1 MQVVFHVRAK
11 RSLCTFCS
19 PLGLFFVSGRS
30 WRSISLDPVR
40 DAFDGVPEE
49 NVLVKIMKTC
59 FSALSPPCSG
69 LGSEGPASPRIL

>member
-1 MQVVFHVRAK
+1 M
-11 RSLCTFCS
+11 
-19 PLGLFFVSGRS
+19 
-30 WRSISLDPVR
+30 DPVR